1 MMTLI
6 MITNL
11 PRALTKITNL
21 PRVLM
26 KITTVRKDLV
36 TNSSHYDLG
45 DDH

>member
-1 MMTLI
+1 MTLI

-11 PRALTKITNL
+11 PRALTKIKKL

-26 KITTVRKDLV
+26 KLTTVRKDLV
-36 TNSSHYDLG
+36 TNSSHYALG